1 MFSVG
6 FRNPTLEL
14 GSHLL
19 SHSYL
24 GPGAVRT
31 YAAGA
36 SIFVDLGV
44 FRCGLFLYGVI
55 AKVDFYILSWTFA
68 YLSCLSCLTD
78 DFHYY
83 AYVLGSTVVTTD

>member
-36 SIFVDLGV
+36 SIFVDLEILLS
-44 FRCGLFLYGVI
+44 GLFYME
-55 AKVDFYILSWTFA
+55 S
-68 YLSCLSCLTD
+68 
-78 DFHYY
+78 
-83 AYVLGSTVVTTD
+83 